1 MNQKKSLMK
10 CHVSKSVDCKN
21 ILKNIQSF
29 PLLWLYSVE
38 AKKSKRED
46 PRNNEVALDLLIAIR
61 SCNLLLWGGTPEN
74 LSGGVLPRVVKILT
88 LFQT

>member
-10 CHVSKSVDCKN
+10 CHVSKSIDCKN

-29 PLLWLYSVE
+29 PLLWLYSAE

-61 SCNLLLWGGTPEN
+61 SCNLLLWRE
-74 LSGGVLPRVVKILT
+74 LLKILVGVCC
-88 LFQT
+88 LELSKS

>member
-10 CHVSKSVDCKN
+10 CHVSKSIDCKN

-29 PLLWLYSVE
+29 PLLWLYSAE

-46 PRNNEVALDLLIAIR
+46 PGIMRSPLTYSLPSGVAI
-61 SCNLLLWGGTPEN
+61 CYYGGIPEN
-74 LSGGVLPRVVKILT
+74 LSWGVLPRVVKILT